1 MSKSPQ
7 RRAIDN
13 YRSRL
18 TERGMVR
25 FEVVGR
31 DGDRELVRS
40 VAKRLAEGGA
50 DADRLRAA
58 VNQTIGGEPPKK
70 GGIVRALLASPLIGS
85 ELDLTRPFEEGR
97 KVDI

>member
-7 RRAIDN
+7 RRALDS

-18 TERGMVR
+18 TERGMAR
-25 FEVVGR
+25 FEVIGL
-31 DGDRELVRS
+31 DGDRELIRS

-50 DADRLRAA
+50 GAERLRAA
-58 VNQTIGGEPPKK
+58 VNQSISGDRPGK
-70 GGIVRALLASPLIGS
+70 GGILKALLASPLVGS
-85 ELDLTRPFEEGR
+85 ELDLTRPREEGR